1 MAAIP
6 ARKAA
11 MVRMVVEKSPDSV
24 LERLRAA
31 LAGTSGRLA
40 EVREMVEAERERRRA
55 MNFAFRPLMA
65 LSNHADGS
73 HFPTEVRDRLWAEI
87 SDLQPGLVEML
98 DDRRLADGAADKICG
113 VAAGLL
119 RDDPTSWTQVDALDL
134 ASDFDLVTRLRDLPD
149 LLPELTG
156 RPSDEAV
163 THFRLVL
170 RDAQAMHEDG
180 VMRVLRILSAHL
192 AAHPAQTLR
201 LVALSAPNAEQEAV
215 IEGSELSALVE
226 GLITRSEAA
235 GEVYLSIDPASASE
249 AEVKAADR
257 KLHLAV
263 EILAEVAL
271 TLQLRPGGAWATRQR
286 TLRRRLTDRAVHDM
300 KAALKAVEKA
310 LPLASARI
318 ARGMTRKAPDLG
330 ADPDSPAIGE
340 AQRRLILFAGLKAA
354 AAILGC
360 AAEKARIGE
369 TLDLRLADYVEE
381 AVNRLNDGEV
391 EDRARAARLIERA
404 ADFLDRL
411 GDGALATAA
420 RRRLAAAEQRAQE
433 DPLGSIRVA

>member
-6 ARKAA
+6 AKKAA

-40 EVREMVEAERERRRA
+40 EVRQMVEAERERRRA

-65 LSNHADGS
+65 LPKHGDGG

-87 SDLQPGLVEML
+87 NELQPGLVEML
-98 DDRRLADGAADKICG
+98 DDRRLAEGAADKICG

-119 RDDPTSWTQVDALDL
+119 RDDPNAWSEVDALDL

-235 GEVYLSIDPASASE
+235 GEVYLSLDPASASE

-300 KAALKAVEKA
+300 KAALKA
-310 LPLASARI
+310 
-318 ARGMTRKAPDLG
+318 
-330 ADPDSPAIGE
+330 E

-369 TLDLRLADYVEE
+369 TLELRLADYVEE
-381 AVNRLNDGEV
+381 ALDRLNDGEI
-391 EDRARAARLIERA
+391 EDRARAARLVERA
-404 ADFLDRL
+404 ADFLERL
-411 GDGALATAA
+411 GDSTLATAA
-420 RRRLAAAEQRAQE
+420 RRRLAAAEQRAHQ